1 MDDEVPPS
9 DGEDELVSFPVPIVA
24 SRPVTEAI
32 SSFTT
37 IPQVNHTH
45 DPIASSS
52 SAMPTAG
59 QRPRPRPKPKLKGM
73 PGAVAPIPAAAMDTS
88 LIESFSEQ
96 PMSSLSDRVKM
107 RDRSSSSKNVVDA
120 PSAFSTSSLRG
131 KPSDIIE
138 ITDTETSADELAM
151 PAKKKRGVKLVVKTP
166 PKPVSTSSLPPSD
179 PFPESTNNN
188 DLPPPPLPLQDD
200 DMAPPI
206 DVLPPPPSTSPSR
219 SPAPAPKPP
228 KKSRKKKADGE
239 DTNGDNPPKKPRAKK
254 AKKDAETVDGAG
266 EGGEKPK
273 KQRKKK
279 EKEKEKE
286 KVFTSA
292 EFILDS
298 DDEQELLPPP
308 PPVDSSDDAVK
319 PVSTVSVPDS
329 QAGDELVPVVGEKR
343 KRDDDEDGGDEMGDD
358 EDGPSDGGKKKATKK
373 AKVASDGAPKKGVA
387 ARKGKA
393 NVVMSDNDDDE
404 LVEPSKR
411 GKKRPL
417 AVLSDDE
424 DGDKDE
430 PPVPPSPQAP
440 KPTSKSKQPAKKKPK
455 KAVASESED
464 VGDEESAPKPKPTK
478 KKAKKAVAS
487 DSEDVEDAENKE
499 PTRELSPPPEPN
511 TTSSQNLNENAKQ
524 PPNQPIGTPK
534 PINNVAKYALGG
546 ARSKSLNTPL
556 SQLINKVNSLPNSP
570 FPAMGGKAFYS
581 PYAKFSKRA
590 LSNIAPLHPNRRT
603 PPPPPPPP
611 APKPKTK
618 KEKEMEERWEEE
630 MIEAVGGWEEWQKL
644 GEEEQKA
651 ARRAKRQREL
661 EGWDD

>member
-24 SRPVTEAI
+24 SRPVTDAI

-37 IPQVNHTH
+37 IPQSKSLNPTN

-96 PMSSLSDRVKM
+96 PNSSLSDRVKM
-107 RDRSSSSKNVVDA
+107 RDRSSSSKKVVDA

-151 PAKKKRGVKLVVKTP
+151 PSKKKRGVKLVVKTP

-200 DMAPPI
+200 EMAPPI

-228 KKSRKKKADGE
+228 KKSRKKKADGD
-239 DTNGDNPPKKPRAKK
+239 DTNGDKPPKKPRAKK
-254 AKKDAETVDGAG
+254 AKKDAETADGAG

-279 EKEKEKE
+279 DKEKE

-298 DDEQELLPPP
+298 DDEQELPGLPPP
-308 PPVDSSDDAVK
+308 LVDSSDDAVK

-329 QAGDELVPVVGEKR
+329 QAGDELVPVPVPAPVIGEKR
-343 KRDDDEDGGDEMGDD
+343 KRDDNEDNGDEMGDD
-358 EDGPSDGGKKKATKK
+358 EDGPSDSSKKKAAKK
-373 AKVASDGAPKKGVA
+373 AKVASDGAPKSKKA
-387 ARKGKA
+387 AGGRKGKA
-393 NVVMSDNDDDE
+393 NV
-404 LVEPSKR
+404 R

-424 DGDKDE
+424 DDAEVQLDE

-440 KPTSKSKQPAKKKPK
+440 KPTSKSKQPAKKKAK
-455 KAVASESED
+455 KAFGSESED
-464 VGDEESAPKPKPTK
+464 VGDEEPAPRPKPTK
-478 KKAKKAVAS
+478 KKAKKSVAS
-487 DSEDVEDAENKE
+487 DSEDAENKE
-499 PTRELSPPPEPN
+499 PAREPSPPPEPN
-511 TTSSQNLNENAKQ
+511 TTSSQNLGENAKQ
-524 PPNQPIGTPK
+524 PPNQLIGTPK
-534 PINNVAKYALGG
+534 PINTVAKYALG

-570 FPAMGGKAFYS
+570 FPAVGGGGGRAFYS

-644 GEEEQKA
+644 GEDEQKA